1 MNKILFGMAMVFI
14 CSSSFAQGQ
23 RNNREQRPLSVP
35 QNVFKSLLNDDKRAD
50 SILSDLRLLQ
60 TVGLPLESYIELK
73 LSTEQKKS
81 LTDVSESTQSQLRE
95 LMRNDDR
102 DGAMALRE
110 EMMKKVMNLL
120 TSEQKSVVAKYPS
133 RNQTGDNGQ
142 RGNRGGRGS
151 RPGIPS
157 AFQ

>member
-157 AFQ
+157 AF